1 MLPVLQ
7 EPECL
12 RLKKKKKSLWC
23 PARTAELVQ
32 VTEWPGEAGQDSAA
46 IPEASSC
53 SSGCP
58 FCFLWAQHTVLCFEK
73 WLFSVQCFSV
83 PPGTLRKRRV
93 PTERCRKP
101 PGARVIRSVPASTH
115 WMPHLVKW
123 QQDHSSS
130 NAAARQASVAGQ
142 QLGSSPHQAN
152 SAMEDLRGFKQN
164 KKG

>member
-1 MLPVLQ
+1 MWYAPSAT
-7 EPECL
+7 
-12 RLKKKKKSLWC
+12 RARMSKIKKKKKSLWC

-46 IPEASSC
+46 IPEASSR

-101 PGARVIRSVPASTH
+101 PGARVIRSVPASTLQH
-115 WMPHLVKW
+115 TL
-123 QQDHSSS
+123 DASSGEV
-130 NAAARQASVAGQ
+130 AAGPQLFKCCCQAGQ
-142 QLGSSPHQAN
+142 CGRPTA
-152 SAMEDLRGFKQN
+152 G
-164 KKG
+164 